1 MEYLYF
7 WVTRGGVK
15 PINRKIEAITNM
27 APPTSQK
34 QVRNFIG
41 VIKYYRNI
49 WPSRSHM
56 LAPLTKLT
64 SIKINLK
71 WTQVKQDAFKE
82 IKRVVARDTLLTYL
96 YFNETFK
103 LCTDA
108 SAFQLGAVI
117 IQEGKPIDFYSRKFT
132 DSQQRFTVTER
143 EIIRIVEAL
152 KDLEQYYLIRNYES
166 ILIIKTLRVKF
177 SILI

>member
-1 MEYLYF
+1 MDHD
-7 WVTRGGVK
+7 
-15 PINRKIEAITNM
+15 N
-27 APPTSQK
+27 
-34 QVRNFIG
+34 
-41 VIKYYRNI
+41 
-49 WPSRSHM
+49 
-56 LAPLTKLT
+56 
-64 SIKINLK
+64 
-71 WTQVKQDAFKE
+71 
-82 IKRVVARDTLLTYL
+82 LLTDQD
-96 YFNETFK
+96 FNETFK
-103 LCTDA
+103 IHTDA

-143 EIIRIVEAL
+143 EILRIVEAL